1 MLINENKMLQKM
13 QESKAN
19 STNQNELENS
29 IFGSMTP
36 NSKNNFLETS
46 VLDLMKQRSGGITLS
61 QILNLLDGIVELD
74 GRVLI
79 ACTNHIEKLDP
90 ALIRPG
96 RIDCVVEL
104 GLCTHQMIR
113 DILENFYEKK
123 ITKKVIDRIPENKY
137 SPCKVYEICFVIQT
151 I

>member
-1 MLINENKMLQKM
+1 
-13 QESKAN
+13 
-19 STNQNELENS
+19 
-29 IFGSMTP
+29 
-36 NSKNNFLETS
+36 
-46 VLDLMKQRSGGITLS
+46 MKVVIILKLS

-123 ITKKVIDRIPENKY
+123 IAKKVIEKIPENKY
-137 SPCKVYEICFVIQT
+137 SPCKVYEVCFRNTENIKRAISILQDT
-151 I
+151 DYTSDE